1 MRNMAGLHAHAVA
14 GYLAAS
20 GDVPAAVRVLRDAL
34 TDPST
39 APYGCLLLARLIE
52 LAPDPALLSTLV
64 EIASPRVSPWSKT
77 TLHRTVGVARAD
89 RASLVAAVNSAEAGG
104 LVFERAP
111 APLALGA
118 PAGGAAPR
126 PIGADRTF
134 ARHRTG
140 TRLNSRP

>member
-20 GDVPAAVRVLRDAL
+20 GGVPAAVRVLRDAL

-64 EIASPRVSPWSKT
+64 EIASPRGSPWSKT
-77 TLHRTVGVARAD
+77 TLHRAVGVARGD
-89 RASLVAAVNSAEAGG
+89 RASL
-104 LVFERAP
+104 
-111 APLALGA
+111 
-118 PAGGAAPR
+118 GAAGKSGP
-126 PIGADRTF
+126 
-134 ARHRTG
+134 
-140 TRLNSRP
+140 